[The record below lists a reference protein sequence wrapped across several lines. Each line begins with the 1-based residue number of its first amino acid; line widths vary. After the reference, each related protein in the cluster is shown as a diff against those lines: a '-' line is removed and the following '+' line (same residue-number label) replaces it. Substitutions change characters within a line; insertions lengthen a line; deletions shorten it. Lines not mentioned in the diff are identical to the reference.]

1 KIVKT
6 LKKDILKRVYLV
18 YAFVGVFAIVILA
31 QTFNVQYVEGAEW
44 KQKAENLTTA
54 YRKIDAVRGN
64 IYAVDGSLLATSVP
78 IYEVRF
84 DSKTEALTDDI
95 FYNEVDELS
104 GQLSKLFRDKSQSQY
119 KKELVSARKKGVRYQ
134 LIKRNV
140 KYTELQQLK
149 TFAIFNRGQY
159 KGGLIYTQQNKRVR
173 PFNKLAAR
181 TIGYERE
188 GIKPVGLEGAY
199 THYLQG
205 VNGKRLMK
213 KIAGGV
219 WMPITDENEI
229 EPLDGSDIYTTIDV
243 NLQDVAENALEN
255 QLTLHE
261 ADHGSVI
268 LMEVSTGSIKAIA
281 NLQRRKDG
289 SYDESYNFA
298 IGESTEPGSVF
309 KLASLM
315 AAFEDG
321 YLTLEDMVN
330 TEDGT
335 TKFYGATMK
344 DSHEGGYGVIS
355 VQKSFEVSSN
365 VAISKLIVKNYGSK
379 PQAFVDRIYKMNLGK
394 KLGLEIAG
402 EGQPLIK
409 NTSDASWSGL
419 SLPWMSIGY
428 EIHLT
433 PLQTLTFYNAVA
445 NDGKMVK
452 PRFVSHINQRGQ
464 VVKEIKPEVI
474 NNSICSKKTIAMAKK
489 MLEGVVENGTAK
501 NLKNA
506 NFKIAGK
513 TGTAQIANK
522 SGGYKNAAK
531 ISHQASFVGYF
542 PADAPKYSCI
552 VVVAAPSRNV
562 YYGNLVAGPIF
573 KEVADKIYST
583 SFDIHK
589 PLESRDAMAV
599 SKIPYSKD
607 GSLKDLVKVYA
618 ELDVKTRRRGKV
630 GEWASV
636 STSEKQVEIQSKKVN
651 STLVSN
657 VVGMGIKDALFILE
671 NQGLEV
677 KFKGNGVVK
686 TQSILPGSKI
696 INGST
701 IILELS

>member
-1 KIVKT
+1 MKN

-18 YAFVGVFAIVILA
+18 YAFVGVFAMVILA

-104 GQLSKLFRDKSQSQY
+104 GQLSKLFRDKTQNQY
-119 KKELVSARKKGVRYQ
+119 KKELVAARKKGIRYQ

-140 KYTELQQLK
+140 KYTDLQLLK

-199 THYLQG
+199 THHLQG

-243 NLQDVAENALEN
+243 NLQDVAENALET
-255 QLTLHE
+255 QLMLHE

-321 YLTLEDMVN
+321 YLNLEDMVN

-379 PQAFVDRIYKMNLGK
+379 PQEFVDRIYKMNLGK

-402 EGQPLIK
+402 EGQPIIR
-409 NTSDASWSGL
+409 NTSEASWSGL

-433 PLQTLTFYNAVA
+433 PLQILTFYNAVA

-464 VVKEIKPEVI
+464 VVKEIKTEVI
-474 NNSICSKKTIAMAKK
+474 NNSICSKKTIEMAKK

-589 PLESRDAMAV
+589 PLASREPLAL

-618 ELDVKTRRRGKV
+618 ELDVKTQRRGKV

-686 TQSILPGSKI
+686 AQSILPGSKI

>member
-1 KIVKT
+1 MKNPKN
-6 LKKDILKRVYLV
+6 DILKRVYVV
-18 YAFVGVFAIVILA
+18 YVFVGIFAIVILA
-31 QTFNVQYVEGAEW
+31 QTINVQYVEGAEW
-44 KQKAENLTTA
+44 RQKALDLTTS

-78 IYEVRF
+78 IYEIRF
-84 DSKTEALTDDI
+84 DAKTEALTDDI
-95 FYNEVDELS
+95 FYNEIDDLS
-104 GQLSKLFRDKSQSQY
+104 KQLSNLFQDKTPQQY
-119 KKELVSARKKGVRYQ
+119 KKELVTARKKGVRYQ

-140 KYTELQQLK
+140 KYTDLQKLK
-149 TFAIFNRGQY
+149 TFPIFNRGQY

-173 PFNKLAAR
+173 PFKILAER

-188 GIKPVGLEGAY
+188 GIKPIGLEGAY
-199 THYLQG
+199 SHYLEG

-219 WMPITDENEI
+219 WMPINDENEI

-243 NLQDVAENALEN
+243 NLQDVAENALKN
-255 QLTLHE
+255 QLEKHE
-261 ADHGSVI
+261 ADHGSVL
-268 LMEVSTGSIKAIA
+268 LMEVATGNIKAIA
-281 NLQRRKDG
+281 NLQRSEKG
-289 SYDESYNFA
+289 FYNESYNFA

-321 YLTLEDMVN
+321 FLTLDDMVN

-344 DSHEGGYGVIS
+344 DSHEGGYGEIS

-365 VAISKLIVKNYGSK
+365 VAVSKLIAKHYAGK
-379 PQAFVDRIYKMNLGK
+379 PQQFVDRLYKMNIGK
-394 KLGLEIAG
+394 KLGIEISG

-409 NTSDASWSGL
+409 NTNDPTWSGI

-433 PLQTLTFYNAVA
+433 PLQILTFYNAVA
-445 NDGKMVK
+445 NNGKMVK
-452 PRFVSHINQRGQ
+452 PRFVTHINQRGQ
-464 VVKEIKPEVI
+464 TIKEIETEVI
-474 NNSICSKKTIAMAKK
+474 SNSICSKKTIEMAKK

-506 NFKIAGK
+506 HFKIAGK

-542 PADAPKYSCI
+542 PADNPKYSCI

-573 KEVADKIYST
+573 KEMADKIYST
-583 SFDIHK
+583 SFDVHK
-589 PLESRDAMAV
+589 PLGDRAFLAV
-599 SKIPYSKD
+599 SKIPYAKD
-607 GSLKDLVKVYA
+607 GYLDDLINVYKELKVPTKKLSKVN
-618 ELDVKTRRRGKV
+618 
-630 GEWASV
+630 EWASV
-636 STSEKQVEIQSKKVN
+636 STTDKNVEIKSKNIN
-651 STLVSN
+651 SVLVSN
-657 VVGMGIKDALFILE
+657 VVGMGIKNAVFILE

-677 KFKGNGVVK
+677 KFLGSGVVK
-686 TQSILPGSKI
+686 NQSILPGEKI
-696 INGST
+696 VHGST

>member
-1 KIVKT
+1 
-6 LKKDILKRVYLV
+6 
-18 YAFVGVFAIVILA
+18 
-31 QTFNVQYVEGAEW
+31 
-44 KQKAENLTTA
+44 
-54 YRKIDAVRGN
+54 
-64 IYAVDGSLLATSVP
+64 
-78 IYEVRF
+78 
-84 DSKTEALTDDI
+84 
-95 FYNEVDELS
+95 
-104 GQLSKLFRDKSQSQY
+104 
-119 KKELVSARKKGVRYQ
+119 
-134 LIKRNV
+134 
-140 KYTELQQLK
+140 
-149 TFAIFNRGQY
+149 
-159 KGGLIYTQQNKRVR
+159 
-173 PFNKLAAR
+173 
-181 TIGYERE
+181 
-188 GIKPVGLEGAY
+188 
-199 THYLQG
+199 
-205 VNGKRLMK
+205 
-213 KIAGGV
+213 
-219 WMPITDENEI
+219 
-229 EPLDGSDIYTTIDV
+229 
-243 NLQDVAENALEN
+243 
-255 QLTLHE
+255 
-261 ADHGSVI
+261 
-268 LMEVSTGSIKAIA
+268 
-281 NLQRRKDG
+281 
-289 SYDESYNFA
+289 
-298 IGESTEPGSVF
+298 
-309 KLASLM
+309 
-315 AAFEDG
+315 
-321 YLTLEDMVN
+321 
-330 TEDGT
+330 
-335 TKFYGATMK
+335 
-344 DSHEGGYGVIS
+344 
-355 VQKSFEVSSN
+355 
-365 VAISKLIVKNYGSK
+365 
-379 PQAFVDRIYKMNLGK
+379 
-394 KLGLEIAG
+394 
-402 EGQPLIK
+402 
-409 NTSDASWSGL
+409 
-419 SLPWMSIGY
+419 MSIGY

-464 VVKEIKPEVI
+464 VVKEIKPEII

-501 NLKNA
+501 NLRNA

-589 PLESRDAMAV
+589 PLASREPLAL

-636 STSEKQVEIQSKKVN
+636 STSEKQVDIQSKKVN

>member
-1 KIVKT
+1 MKSPKN
-6 LKKDILKRVYLV
+6 DILKRVYVV
-18 YAFVGVFAIVILA
+18 YVFVGIFAIVILA

-44 KQKAENLTTA
+44 RQKAKDLTTS
-54 YRKIDAVRGN
+54 YRKIEAVRGN

-95 FYNEVDELS
+95 FYNEVGELS
-104 GQLSKLFRDKSQSQY
+104 KQLSNLFQDKTPQQY
-119 KKELVSARKKGVRYQ
+119 KKELVTARKKGVRYQ

-140 KYTELQQLK
+140 KYTDLQKLK
-149 TFAIFNRGQY
+149 TFSIFSRGQY

-173 PFNKLAAR
+173 PFKILAER

-188 GIKPVGLEGAY
+188 GIKPIGLEGAY
-199 THYLQG
+199 SHYLEG

-219 WMPITDENEI
+219 WMPINDENEI

-243 NLQDVAENALEN
+243 NLQDVAENALKN
-255 QLTLHE
+255 QLEKHE
-261 ADHGSVI
+261 ADHGSVL
-268 LMEVSTGSIKAIA
+268 LMEVATGNIKAIA
-281 NLQRRKDG
+281 NLQRSEKG
-289 SYDESYNFA
+289 FYNESYNFA

-321 YLTLEDMVN
+321 FLTLDDMVN

-344 DSHEGGYGVIS
+344 DSHEGGYGEIS

-365 VAISKLIVKNYGSK
+365 VAVSKLIAKHYAGK
-379 PQAFVDRIYKMNLGK
+379 PQQFVDRLYKMNIGK
-394 KLGLEIAG
+394 KLGIEISG

-409 NTSDASWSGL
+409 NTDDPSWSGI

-433 PLQTLTFYNAVA
+433 PLQILTFYNAVA
-445 NDGKMVK
+445 NNGKMVK
-452 PRFVSHINQRGQ
+452 PRFVTHINQRGQ
-464 VVKEIKPEVI
+464 TIKEIETEVI
-474 NNSICSKKTIAMAKK
+474 SNSICSKKTIEMAKK

-542 PADAPKYSCI
+542 PADNPKYSCI

-583 SFDIHK
+583 SFDVHK
-589 PLESRDAMAV
+589 PLQNRDALAV
-599 SKIPYSKD
+599 SKIPYAKD
-607 GSLKDLVKVYA
+607 GSVKDLVRVYTELKVPA
-618 ELDVKTRRRGKV
+618 KKSTKAN
-630 GEWASV
+630 EWASV
-636 STSEKQVEIQSKKVN
+636 STTNKNVEIKSKNINNV
-651 STLVSN
+651 LVSN
-657 VVGMGIKDALFILE
+657 VVGMGIKDAVFILE

-677 KFKGNGVVK
+677 KFLGSGVVK
-686 TQSILPGSKI
+686 NQSILPGEKI
-696 INGST
+696 VHGST

>member
-1 KIVKT
+1 MKT

-104 GQLSKLFRDKSQSQY
+104 NQLSKLFRDKSQSQY

>member
-1 KIVKT
+1 MKN

-18 YAFVGVFAIVILA
+18 YAFVGVFAMVILA

-104 GQLSKLFRDKSQSQY
+104 GQLSKLFRDKTQNQY
-119 KKELVSARKKGVRYQ
+119 KKELVAARKKGIRYQ

-140 KYTELQQLK
+140 KYTDLQLLK

-199 THYLQG
+199 THHLQG

-243 NLQDVAENALEN
+243 NLQDVAENALET
-255 QLTLHE
+255 QLMLHE

-321 YLTLEDMVN
+321 YLNLEDMVN

-379 PQAFVDRIYKMNLGK
+379 PQEFVDRIYKMNLGK

-402 EGQPLIK
+402 EGQPIIR
-409 NTSDASWSGL
+409 NTSEASWSGL

-433 PLQTLTFYNAVA
+433 PLQILTFYNAVA

-464 VVKEIKPEVI
+464 VVKEIKTEVI
-474 NNSICSKKTIAMAKK
+474 NNSICSKKTIEMAKK

-589 PLESRDAMAV
+589 PLASREPLAL

-618 ELDVKTRRRGKV
+618 ELDVKTQRRGKV

-677 KFKGNGVVK
+677 KFKGNGVVQA
-686 TQSILPGSKI
+686 QSILPGSKI

>member
-1 KIVKT
+1 MKSPKN
-6 LKKDILKRVYLV
+6 DILKRVYVV
-18 YAFVGVFAIVILA
+18 YVFVGIFAVVILA
-31 QTFNVQYVEGAEW
+31 QTVNVQYVEGDEW
-44 KQKAENLTTA
+44 RQKAEDLTTA
-54 YRKIDAVRGN
+54 YRKIEAVRGN
-64 IYAVDGSLLATSVP
+64 IYAVEGSLLATSVP

-84 DSKTEALTDDI
+84 DTKTEALTDDV
-95 FYNEVDELS
+95 FYNEIDELS
-104 GQLSKLFRDKSQSQY
+104 KQLSNLFQDKTPQQY

-140 KYTELQQLK
+140 KYTDLQKLK
-149 TFAIFNRGQY
+149 TFSIFSRGQY

-173 PFNKLAAR
+173 PFKILAER

-188 GIKPVGLEGAY
+188 GIKPIGLEGAY
-199 THYLQG
+199 SHYLEG
-205 VNGKRLMK
+205 INGKRLMK

-243 NLQDVAENALEN
+243 NLQDVAENALKN
-255 QLTLHE
+255 QLEKHE
-261 ADHGSVI
+261 ADHGSVL
-268 LMEVSTGSIKAIA
+268 LMEVATGNIKAIA
-281 NLQRRKDG
+281 NLQRSENG
-289 SYDESYNFA
+289 FYNESYNFA

-315 AAFEDG
+315 VAFEDG

-335 TKFYGATMK
+335 TKFYDRTMK
-344 DSHEGGYGVIS
+344 DSHEGGYGEIS

-365 VAISKLIVKNYGSK
+365 VAVSKLIAKHYADK
-379 PQAFVDRIYKMNLGK
+379 PQQFVDRLYKMNIGK
-394 KLGLEIAG
+394 KLGIEISG

-409 NTSDASWSGL
+409 NTDDPSWSGI

-433 PLQTLTFYNAVA
+433 PLQILTFYNAVA
-445 NDGKMVK
+445 NNGKMVK
-452 PRFVSHINQRGQ
+452 PRFVTHINQRGQ
-464 VVKEIKPEVI
+464 TIKEVETEVI
-474 NNSICSKKTIAMAKK
+474 SNSICSKKTIEMAKK

-522 SGGYKNAAK
+522 KGGYKNAAK

-542 PADAPKYSCI
+542 PADNPKYSCI

-583 SFDIHK
+583 SFDVHK
-589 PLESRDAMAV
+589 PLQNRDALAV
-599 SKIPYSKD
+599 SKIPYAKD
-607 GSLKDLVKVYA
+607 GSAKDLVRVYSELKVPT
-618 ELDVKTRRRGKV
+618 KKSSKV
-630 GEWASV
+630 NEWAAV
-636 STSEKQVEIQSKKVN
+636 STTDKNVEIHAKSINNV
-651 STLVSN
+651 LVSN
-657 VVGMGIKDALFILE
+657 VVGMGIKDAVFILE

-677 KFKGNGVVK
+677 KFLGSGVVK
-686 TQSILPGSKI
+686 NQSILPGEKI
-696 INGST
+696 IHGST

>member
-1 KIVKT
+1 MKNPKN
-6 LKKDILKRVYLV
+6 DILKRVYVIYVLV
-18 YAFVGVFAIVILA
+18 GIFAIVILA

-44 KQKAENLTTA
+44 RQKALDLTTS
-54 YRKIDAVRGN
+54 YRKIEAVRGN

-95 FYNEVDELS
+95 FHNEIDELS
-104 GQLSKLFRDKSQSQY
+104 KQLSNLFKDKTQQQY
-119 KKELVSARKKGVRYQ
+119 KKELVSARRKGVRYQ

-140 KYTELQQLK
+140 KHTDLQKLK
-149 TFAIFNRGQY
+149 TFSIFNRGQY

-173 PFNKLAAR
+173 PFKILAER

-188 GIKPVGLEGAY
+188 GIKPIGLEGAY
-199 THYLQG
+199 SHYLEG

-243 NLQDVAENALEN
+243 NLQDVAENALKN
-255 QLTLHE
+255 QLELNE
-261 ADHGSVI
+261 ADHGCVV
-268 LMEVSTGSIKAIA
+268 LMEVETGAIKAIA
-281 NLQRRKDG
+281 NLQRDKNG
-289 SYDESYNFA
+289 FYNESYNFA

-344 DSHEGGYGVIS
+344 DSHEGGYGEIS

-365 VAISKLIVKNYGSK
+365 VAISKLIAKHYANK
-379 PQAFVDRIYKMNLGK
+379 PQQFVDRLYKMNLGK
-394 KLGLEIAG
+394 KLGIEIAG

-409 NTSDASWSGL
+409 NTDDPSWSGIT
-419 SLPWMSIGY
+419 LPWMSIGY

-433 PLQTLTFYNAVA
+433 PLQVLTFYNAVA

-452 PRFVSHINQRGQ
+452 PKMVTHINQRGQ
-464 VVKEIKPEVI
+464 TIKEFKTEVI
-474 NNSICSKKTIAMAKK
+474 NPSICSKNTIKIAKQ
-489 MLEGVVENGTAK
+489 MLEGVVENGTAR
-501 NLKNA
+501 NLKAA

-522 SGGYKNAAK
+522 KGGYKSEAK
-531 ISHQASFVGYF
+531 TSYQASFVGYF

-552 VVVAAPSRNV
+552 VVVSAPSTKG
-562 YYGNLVAGPIF
+562 YYGNVVAGPIF
-573 KEVADKIYST
+573 KEVADKIYAT
-583 SFDIHK
+583 SFDVHK
-589 PLESRDAMAV
+589 PLQNREALAL
-599 SKIPYSKD
+599 SKIPYAKD
-607 GSLKDLVKVYA
+607 GYLDDLVQVYTELKVPTKKSSKA
-618 ELDVKTRRRGKV
+618 TEWVAITTDSKNVKIH
-630 GEWASV
+630 A
-636 STSEKQVEIQSKKVN
+636 KQVSN
-651 STLVSN
+651 TLVSN
-657 VVGMGIKDALFILE
+657 VVGMGIKDAVFILE

-677 KFKGNGVVK
+677 KFIGSGVIK
-686 TQSILPGSKI
+686 NQSVMPGEKI
-696 INGST
+696 IRGST

>member
-1 KIVKT
+1 VKN

-255 QLTLHE
+255 QLALHE

-321 YLTLEDMVN
+321 YLTLEDIVD
-330 TEDGT
+330 TENGT
-335 TKFYGATMK
+335 TKFYDRTMN

-409 NTSDASWSGL
+409 NADDRSWSGI

-428 EIHLT
+428 EMHLT
-433 PLQTLTFYNAVA
+433 PLQILTFYNAVA

-452 PRFVSHINQRGQ
+452 PKFVSHINQRGQ
-464 VVKEIKPEVI
+464 VVKEVKTEVI
-474 NNSICSKKTIAMAKK
+474 NNSICSKKTIEMAKK

-501 NLKNA
+501 NLRNA

-522 SGGYKNAAK
+522 SGGYKSEAK

-657 VVGMGIKDALFILE
+657 VVGMGIKDALYILE

>member
-1 KIVKT
+1 MKN

-44 KQKAENLTTA
+44 KKKAENLTTS

-78 IYEVRF
+78 IYEIRF

-104 GQLSKLFRDKSQSQY
+104 NQLSKLFGDKSQKQY
-119 KKELVSARKKGVRYQ
+119 KQELVRARKKGVRYQ

-140 KYTELQQLK
+140 KYTDLQQVK
-149 TFAIFNRGQY
+149 TFAIFKRGQY

-243 NLQDVAENALEN
+243 NLQDVAENALEM
-255 QLTLHE
+255 QLEKHE

-281 NLQRRKDG
+281 NLQRGKDG
-289 SYDESYNFA
+289 SYSESYNFA

-321 YLTLEDMVN
+321 YLTLDDMIN

-379 PQAFVDRIYKMNLGK
+379 PQDFVDRIYKMNLGK
-394 KLGLEIAG
+394 KIGLEIAG

-409 NTSDASWSGL
+409 NTSDVSWSGL

-452 PRFVSHINQRGQ
+452 PRFVSHINHRGQ
-464 VVKEIKPEVI
+464 TVKEIKPEII
-474 NNSICSKKTIAMAKK
+474 NNSICSKKTIDMAKK

-522 SGGYKNAAK
+522 SDGYKNAAK

-542 PADAPKYSCI
+542 PADNPKYSCI

-589 PLESRDAMAV
+589 PLAKREAKAL

-607 GSLKDLVKVYA
+607 GNLKDLIKVYA
-618 ELDVKTRRRGKV
+618 ELNVKTRRNGKV
-630 GEWASV
+630 SEWASV
-636 STSEKQVEIQSKKVN
+636 STGENQVDIQAKKVN

-686 TQSILPGSKI
+686 NQSVLPGSKI
-696 INGST
+696 IKGVT

>member
-1 KIVKT
+1 MKN

-321 YLTLEDMVN
+321 YLTLEDMVD
-330 TEDGT
+330 TENGT
-335 TKFYGATMK
+335 TKFYDRTMN

-409 NTSDASWSGL
+409 NADDRSWSGI

-428 EIHLT
+428 EMHLT
-433 PLQTLTFYNAVA
+433 PLQILTFYNAVA

-452 PRFVSHINQRGQ
+452 PKFVSHINQRGQ
-464 VVKEIKPEVI
+464 VVKEVKTEVI
-474 NNSICSKKTIAMAKK
+474 NNSICSKKTIEMAKK

-501 NLKNA
+501 NLRNA

-522 SGGYKNAAK
+522 SGGYKSEAK

>member
-1 KIVKT
+1 MKNPKN
-6 LKKDILKRVYLV
+6 DILKRVYVV
-18 YAFVGVFAIVILA
+18 YVFVGIFAIVILA

-44 KQKAENLTTA
+44 RQKAKDLTTS
-54 YRKIDAVRGN
+54 YRKIEAVRGN

-95 FYNEVDELS
+95 FYNEVGELS
-104 GQLSKLFRDKSQSQY
+104 KQLSNLFQDKTPQQY
-119 KKELVSARKKGVRYQ
+119 KKELVTARKKGVRYQ

-140 KYTELQQLK
+140 KYTDLQKLK
-149 TFAIFNRGQY
+149 TFNIFSRGQY

-173 PFNKLAAR
+173 PFKILAER

-188 GIKPVGLEGAY
+188 GIKPIGLEGAY
-199 THYLQG
+199 SHYLEG

-219 WMPITDENEI
+219 WMPINDENEI

-243 NLQDVAENALEN
+243 NLQDVAENALKN
-255 QLTLHE
+255 QLEKHE
-261 ADHGSVI
+261 ADHGSVL
-268 LMEVSTGSIKAIA
+268 LMEVATGNIKAIA
-281 NLQRRKDG
+281 NLQRSEKG
-289 SYDESYNFA
+289 FYNESYNFA

-321 YLTLEDMVN
+321 FLTLDDMVN

-344 DSHEGGYGVIS
+344 DSHEGGYGEIS

-365 VAISKLIVKNYGSK
+365 VAVSKLIAKHYAGK
-379 PQAFVDRIYKMNLGK
+379 PQQFVDRLYKMNIGK
-394 KLGLEIAG
+394 KLGIEISG

-409 NTSDASWSGL
+409 NTDDPSWSGI

-433 PLQTLTFYNAVA
+433 PLQILTFYNAVA
-445 NDGKMVK
+445 NNGKMVK
-452 PRFVSHINQRGQ
+452 PRFVTHINQRGQ
-464 VVKEIKPEVI
+464 TIKEIETEVI
-474 NNSICSKKTIAMAKK
+474 SNSICSKKTIEMAKK

-542 PADAPKYSCI
+542 PADNPKYSCI

-583 SFDIHK
+583 SFDVHK
-589 PLESRDAMAV
+589 PLQNRDALAV
-599 SKIPYSKD
+599 SKIPYAKD
-607 GSLKDLVKVYA
+607 GSVKDLVRVYTELKVPA
-618 ELDVKTRRRGKV
+618 KKSTKAN
-630 GEWASV
+630 EWASV
-636 STSEKQVEIQSKKVN
+636 STTNKNVEIKSKNINNV
-651 STLVSN
+651 LVSN
-657 VVGMGIKDALFILE
+657 VVGMGIKDAVFILE

-677 KFKGNGVVK
+677 KFLGSGVVK
-686 TQSILPGSKI
+686 NQSILPGEKI
-696 INGST
+696 VHGST

>member
-1 KIVKT
+1 MKN

-321 YLTLEDMVN
+321 YLTLEDMVD
-330 TEDGT
+330 TENGT
-335 TKFYGATMK
+335 TKFYDRTMN

-409 NTSDASWSGL
+409 NADDRSWSGI

-428 EIHLT
+428 EMHLT
-433 PLQTLTFYNAVA
+433 PLQILTFYNAVA

-452 PRFVSHINQRGQ
+452 PKFVSHINQRGQ
-464 VVKEIKPEVI
+464 VVKEVKTEVI
-474 NNSICSKKTIAMAKK
+474 NNSICSKKTIEMAKK

-501 NLKNA
+501 NLRNA

-522 SGGYKNAAK
+522 SGGYKSEAK

-657 VVGMGIKDALFILE
+657 VVGMGIKDALYILE